1 MFKNNILKRT
11 SHAALAVTAA
21 AFWLGSAHA
30 ALADASS
37 LGDVFCNGFANA
49 KPFGLIFQWVAY
61 LAGIVAGIQG
71 IHHARLHTE
80 DPRNHPLHRA
90 LMLWFGGMCLLA
102 LPSFISTIAESLFS
116 SGMAGGG
123 TLACGVDG
131 SGSGGT
137 GLDGMLSGFVDNIN
151 HPLQSVVSLVAFLS
165 GLFMMVRGLM
175 KASKYGFDP
184 KTHSVHSILTH
195 IGFGALLMALGDNLD
210 MMLGSLFAS
219 TSISGGS
226 VISWGG
232 LSTLAGGVSSQ
243 FTTAVNA
250 ALTFVQLIGCIA
262 FVRGWL
268 IMKKVV
274 EGGHGNVTLAQGIT
288 HILGGVLAIN
298 IGGFLLLMDTTFG
311 TNLLH

>member
-1 MFKNNILKRT
+1 MFKNNILKNT
-11 SHAALAVTAA
+11 SFTALSVMAVAL
-21 AFWLGSAHA
+21 WLGSAHA
-30 ALADASS
+30 ALADAST
-37 LGDVFCNGFANA
+37 LGDVLCSGFTNA
-49 KPFGLIFQWVAY
+49 KPFGKVLQWIAY
-61 LAGIVAGIQG
+61 AAGAVAGVQG

-90 LMLWFGGMCLLA
+90 LMLWFGAMCLLA
-102 LPSFISTIAESLFS
+102 LPSVVTTVAMSLYGGS
-116 SGMAGGG
+116 LTGGSLGCGAGGAG
-123 TLACGVDG
+123 G
-131 SGSGGT
+131 GGT
-137 GLDGMLSGFVDNIN
+137 GLDGMMSGFIDNIKN
-151 HPLQSVVSLVAFLS
+151 PIQSVVALTAFLS

-175 KASKYGFDP
+175 KASKFGFDP
-184 KTHSVHSILTH
+184 KANSVHSVLTH
-195 IGFGALLMALGDNLD
+195 IGFGALLMTIGDNLD
-210 MMLGSLFAS
+210 MMLESVFGNHDK
-219 TSISGGS
+219 SGGS

-232 LSTLAGGVSSQ
+232 LSALSGGVSSQ

-274 EGGHGNVTLAQGIT
+274 EGGHGNVTMAQGIT

-311 TNLLH
+311 TGLLN